1 MKIKLIV
8 TIELQVTEKA
18 NEVNSNEKVVWA
30 RLIGS
35 ISAPFLPREK
45 ETVWV
50 HLLSDATTDP
60 LTVLYTKY
68 ILNAKNVLEPEVH
81 CEYCVP
87 SDSDE
92 EGALESR
99 ITQET
104 ELLNTAIIPRLKRSG
119 FKVDHKTVYG
129 QKTPPSQCKDKY
141 A

>member
-1 MKIKLIV
+1 MKIQLIV
-8 TIELQVTEKA
+8 TLELQVTEKA

-50 HLLSDATTDP
+50 HLLSDVTTDP

-81 CEYCVP
+81 CEYSVP
-87 SDSDE
+87 SDTDDSDV
-92 EGALESR
+92 LETR
-99 ITQET
+99 IEQET
-104 ELLNTAIIPRLKRSG
+104 ELLNAVIIPRLKRNG
-119 FKVDHKTVYG
+119 FRVDHKTVYG
-129 QKTPPSQCKDKY
+129 HKTPPSM
-141 A
+141 